1 MVVVVVMVMIVD
13 VVVAL
18 RCVLNWWCL
27 GRSWWAEV
35 ALMAFGEFV
44 VSHVVEMRRDGELGV
59 VDGGPKL
66 NNFAAVEVDL

>member
-1 MVVVVVMVMIVD
+1 MVVVVVMVMIMD

-27 GRSWWAEV
+27 GGSWWTEV

-59 VDGGPKL
+59 VDGVPKL
-66 NNFAAVEVDL
+66 DNFAAVEVDL